1 MKHLWR
7 PTLLSS
13 LAITIAAMLPGCTHH
28 TIEVQ
33 PIRVEPIHL
42 TVDVNVKV
50 DRELDRFFDF
60 ENSGAAA
67 ATQPAPSTSTSMP
80 TSTAAQGVAP

>member
-1 MKHLWR
+1 MNHTWHTR
-7 PTLLSS
+7 LLSS
-13 LAITIAAMLPGCTHH
+13 LALGAAAILPGCTHH
-28 TIEVQ
+28 TIDVQ

-60 ENSGAAA
+60 EQEGAAA
-67 ATQPAPSTSTSMP
+67 ATQPASTTAAAPSAPST
-80 TSTAAQGVAP
+80 QGVSP